1 MPNRFFSIARL
12 LLVVI
17 ALTVGAGVMPLSA
30 QSTTPDRKAIF
41 GLWLTT
47 DPAGVNMLRVVAES
61 ADRSSIEIERLREPF
76 AGVFRCSIENSWSDS
91 GYRYYSVV
99 SVSRVIKGA
108 MLSFTHYLLRLSQ
121 DGQTLEIV
129 RSSVN
134 RFGRTSAPLNGDPVT
149 YHRLSLA
156 G

>member
-1 MPNRFFSIARL
+1 MPNRVFSVARL

-30 QSTTPDRKAIF
+30 QSTTPYREAIF

-61 ADRSSIEIERLREPF
+61 ADISSVRIERLREPF
-76 AGVFRCSIENSWSDS
+76 ASVFRCSIENSWSDS
-91 GYRYYSVV
+91 GYRYYSVA
-99 SVSRVIKGA
+99 SVSRVIEGA
-108 MLSFTHYLLRLSQ
+108 MPSFTHCLLRLSQ

-129 RSSVN
+129 RSSVK
-134 RFGRTSAPLNGDPVT
+134 RFSPSPAPLNGDPVT
-149 YHRLSLA
+149 YHRLRLA

>member
-1 MPNRFFSIARL
+1 MPNRVFSVARL

-17 ALTVGAGVMPLSA
+17 ALAAGAGVMQLSA
-30 QSTTPDRKAIF
+30 QPATPYREGIS

-47 DPAGVNMLRVVAES
+47 DPAGISMLQVVTES
-61 ADRSSIEIERLREPF
+61 VDSSSVRIERLREPF
-76 AGVFRCSIENSWSDS
+76 ANVFRCSTESSWSDS

-99 SVSRVIKGA
+99 SVSRVIEGA
-108 MLSFTHYLLRLSQ
+108 MPSSTHYLLRLSQ

-129 RSSVN
+129 RSSAG
-134 RFGRTSAPLNGDPVT
+134 RFSPSSAPLNGDPVI
-149 YHRLSLA
+149 YHRMSLA